1 MSLQLSGLLGTWLLV
16 AFVSTHS
23 TGWKP
28 ASTLSLLIYKIKVKG
43 QVTVDTCL
51 LPQPVP
57 PRSQDAIFCISQP
70 RHQSQG

>member
-51 LPQPVP
+51 LPQP
-57 PRSQDAIFCISQP
+57 
-70 RHQSQG
+70 